1 MGKLHRTESGE
12 VLSAAV
18 ELAKEI
24 YRKIKAREK
33 TQSEHLKRDYAK
45 SIARDYKE
53 LLYYCQVRKINID
66 DVWEKVVNETIRT
79 TIL

>member
-1 MGKLHRTESGE
+1 MNS
-12 VLSAAV
+12 AV

-45 SIARDYKE
+45 SITRDYKE

-66 DVWEKVVNETIRT
+66 EVWDKVINETIRT
-79 TIL
+79 KVLQ

>member
-1 MGKLHRTESGE
+1 M
-12 VLSAAV
+12 SAAV

-33 TQSEHLKRDYAK
+33 TQSECLKRDYAK
-45 SIARDYKE
+45 SIEKDYKE

-66 DVWEKVVNETIRT
+66 DVWDRVINET
-79 TIL
+79 LCKKVL